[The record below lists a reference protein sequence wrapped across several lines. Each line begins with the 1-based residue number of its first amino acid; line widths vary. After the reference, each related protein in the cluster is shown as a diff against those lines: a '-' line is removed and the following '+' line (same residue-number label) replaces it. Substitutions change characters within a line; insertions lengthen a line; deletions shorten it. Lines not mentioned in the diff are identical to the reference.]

1 MQRSDRFR
9 SCLFG
14 NAAIFVGEP
23 LRPTAAVSALVR
35 SWPPRQRRITV
46 SV

>member
-9 SCLFG
+9 SCSFG
-14 NAAIFVGEP
+14 NAAIFIGEP
-23 LRPTAAVSALVR
+23 LRPTAAVSAMAR
-35 SWPPRQRRITV
+35 SWPPRQWRITV